1 MKQLILAIAL
11 AAALGSAHAE
21 QNAPSLSK
29 VNGSLT
35 AEAGKAYGDL
45 DTVNGSITVEEKAAA
60 RHSRAEEAALLDRV
74 RAAFRVHRSGIVSLA
89 EKWLAL
95 EDFQAIRQRMIGI
108 GSVGG
113 KALGMLVA
121 RSILRKRAPEVAARL
136 EVHDSP

>member
-45 DTVNGSITVEEKAAA
+45 DTVNGSITIRSGSAAA
-60 RHSRAEEAALLDRV
+60 IIAAAPGRISSRTPPSR
-74 RAAFRVHRSGIVSLA
+74 
-89 EKWLAL
+89 
-95 EDFQAIRQRMIGI
+95 
-108 GSVGG
+108 
-113 KALGMLVA
+113 
-121 RSILRKRAPEVAARL
+121 VAASTAPSVTCRL
-136 EVHDSP
+136 APSPLTVMTQVVPFTTAAR